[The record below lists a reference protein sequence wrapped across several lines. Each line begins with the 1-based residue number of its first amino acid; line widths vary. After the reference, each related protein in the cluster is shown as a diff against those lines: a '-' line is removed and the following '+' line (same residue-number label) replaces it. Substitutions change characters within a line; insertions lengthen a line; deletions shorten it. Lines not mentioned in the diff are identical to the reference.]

1 MHSSIII
8 ETWRNDFNVRELLM
22 FFLASIDDF
31 ARMYSSK
38 LGIKEGILKKTLWGD
53 YYLHAKSK
61 RILGGAQ
68 AKAKKPLFVQFVLE
82 NLWAVYD
89 ALVRRSVLLA
99 SVARSKSLRRIP
111 FKVRAILAKIIY

>member
-1 MHSSIII
+1 MHSAIII
-8 ETWRNDFNVRELLM
+8 ETWRNDFSVRELLM
-22 FFLASIDDF
+22 FFPASIDDF

-38 LGIKEGILKKTLWGD
+38 LGINEGILKKTLWGD

-89 ALVRRSVLLA
+89 ALVRR
-99 SVARSKSLRRIP
+99 
-111 FKVRAILAKIIY
+111 